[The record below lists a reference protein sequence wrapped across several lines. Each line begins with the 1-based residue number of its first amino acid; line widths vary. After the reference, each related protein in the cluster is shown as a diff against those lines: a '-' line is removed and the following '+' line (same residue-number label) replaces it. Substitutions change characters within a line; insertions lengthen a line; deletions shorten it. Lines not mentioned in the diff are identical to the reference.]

1 MYLLKHAL
9 IATLLTTAVGVSSAD
24 GSLILIGDDLVL
36 ESHSID
42 GSFGSMP
49 SNFTEDSLSLVHD
62 SLAAS
67 GIDTNAMITVVPVDT
82 DHGLSLMFLVDAPG
96 ESGSGNS
103 SLSFVSTAPDTLS
116 MYVNDDAS
124 DITGHIMGT
133 SGTQTAFGLFNWNS
147 SGEGDGF
154 AWANLTPGDEMA
166 VLFSVIEGSHST
178 FPGLNSNNTFQFIT
192 WGNGDWI
199 VAEEVSFNPSGVY
212 AFTGMVLPAP
222 GALALL
228 SLAALGG
235 HRRRSRA

>member
-1 MYLLKHAL
+1 MHLLKNTI
-9 IATLLTTAVGVSSAD
+9 IATLLTTALAVSGAA

-42 GSFGSMP
+42 GSFGSLP
-49 SNFTEDSLSLVHD
+49 SDFTEGSLSVIHD

-67 GIDTNAMITVVPVDT
+67 GINTNSVITVVPVET
-82 DHGLSLMFLVDAPG
+82 DQGLSLMFLVDSPG
-96 ESGSGNS
+96 QTGSGNAS
-103 SLSFVSTAPDTLS
+103 VNFVSTAPDTLS
-116 MYVNDDAS
+116 MYVNDTDT

-147 SGEGDGF
+147 SGEGDAF
-154 AWANLTPGDEMA
+154 AWAGLTPGDEMA
-166 VLFSVIEGSHST
+166 MLFSVIEGSNST
-178 FPGLNSNNTFQFIT
+178 FPGLNSTNTFQFLT

-199 VAEEVSFNPSGVY
+199 VAEETSFNAGGVY

-228 SLAALGG
+228 SLAALGTRG
-235 HRRRSRA
+235 RRRRS